1 MRKYHQ
7 TTVVVLQ
14 KLFTLLLIFSGLAM
28 AQTQYWE
35 QVNGP
40 QGGTATDINYY
51 SDTGMLAVMAGPTLY
66 HSTNGGEEWAQLT
79 IPADFELRKADADPS
94 GNIWIE
100 DFSANLHRSTDGGEN
115 WDFVVKVPGSTFGII
130 TFLFNGSDTLFFAGR
145 SGFYRSFDG
154 GENWQLSEAGKFFLY
169 TYQVSNGDLAAY
181 IYDWRS
187 NNQQIFI
194 YTSSD
199 NGATWQ
205 PTTALESNPVTYF
218 AVDGDG
224 VFYASLLDQAKIYRS
239 FDNGVSWEG
248 FSQGLPAGFSIQRI
262 ICSDIPGDN
271 NIFLHGS
278 DINFNYHFYHS
289 TNSGESWTA
298 VPNALQQQSVRVLK
312 ITPTGQLI
320 AGLESGIFKS
330 ADNAATWTEMN
341 EGIISTGVEAMAV
354 DANNRLHAVV
364 SGQGIL
370 SSDDQGASWQK
381 QFETNLFLTDLK
393 IAPNG
398 TMFSTIFFGDKL
410 LRSTDQGASWED
422 IISNMPANSTVFS
435 VDILPN
441 GDVIAGGAN
450 QVLRSSNN
458 GDTWTSMSNI
468 PNPQPGFYIT
478 YPVQTNANGDIF
490 LFPTTFTPEGIYRS
504 TDGGN
509 SWQEIAN
516 DISSQISTFYIDD
529 NGTIL
534 AGMSVYGVTNT
545 GPYLYKSTDNGDT
558 WSASDAGIQLED
570 QGRFTSIVKA
580 GGIYYA
586 GTIQDVYRSV
596 NNGESWVSVKNG
608 LAFTSV
614 SGGIKAFAVDNDGQ
628 VFASN
633 LGFGIYRG
641 LNALTPIE
649 NQSPEIPGNFS
660 LAQNYP
666 NPFNP
671 STSIAFQ
678 IGESGLVALEIFD
691 ASGRLVK
698 TLVNE
703 NRAAGNY
710 TERWDGRNNIGQQV
724 SSGIYFYQINAGSF
738 RQVKKMI
745 LLK

>member
-1 MRKYHQ
+1 MQRYHQ
-7 TTVVVLQ
+7 ALLALQ
-14 KLFTLLLIFSGLAM
+14 KCFMLIVIFSGTAM

-40 QGGTATDINYY
+40 RGGTAIDINYY
-51 SDTGMLAVMAGPTLY
+51 SDTGMLAIMSGPTLY
-66 HSTNGGEEWAQLT
+66 HSTNGGEEWTQLT
-79 IPADFELRKADADPS
+79 LPVDFELREAAADPS

-115 WDFVVKVPGSTFGII
+115 WDFVVQIPGTTVGII
-130 TFLFNGSDTLFFAGR
+130 TSLFNGSDTLFFAGR
-145 SGFYRSFDG
+145 HGFYRSFDG
-154 GENWQLSEAGKFFLY
+154 GTNWQLFQAGKFFLH
-169 TYQVSNGDLAAY
+169 TYQLSNGDLAAY

-187 NNQQIFI
+187 STQQIFI

-205 PTTALESNPVTYF
+205 PTTALENNPVTYF
-218 AVDGDG
+218 AADGDG
-224 VFYASLLDQAKIYRS
+224 IFYASLLDQAKVYRS
-239 FDNGVSWEG
+239 SDNGVSWEG
-248 FSQGLPAGFSIQRI
+248 FSQGLPADFSIERVV
-262 ICSDIPGDN
+262 CSDIPGDN
-271 NIFLHGS
+271 NIFLYGR
-278 DINFNYHFYHS
+278 DGNFNYQFYHS

-298 VPNALQQQSVRVLK
+298 VSNALQQQNVRVLK
-312 ITPTGQLI
+312 MNPTGQLF

-341 EGIISTGVEAMAV
+341 QGIISTGVEAMAV
-354 DANNRLHAVV
+354 DANNRLHAIV

-381 QFETNLFLTDLK
+381 RFETNLFLTDLK
-393 IAPNG
+393 IAANG
-398 TMFSTIFFGDKL
+398 MMFSTIFFGNKL

-422 IISNMPANSTVFS
+422 IISNMPANSTVYS
-435 VDILPN
+435 LDILPN
-441 GDVIAGGAN
+441 GDLIAGGAN

-458 GDTWTSMSNI
+458 GDTWTFMSNI
-468 PNPQPGFYIT
+468 PNPQPGYYIT
-478 YPVQTNANGDIF
+478 YAVQTNANGDIF
-490 LFPTTFTPEGIYRS
+490 LFPSTFTPEGIYRS

-516 DISSQISTFYIDD
+516 DISSQISTFYIEDD
-529 NGTIL
+529 GTIL
-534 AGMSVYGVTNT
+534 AGMSVYGVPNN

-558 WSASDAGIQLED
+558 WSASDTGIQLED
-570 QGRFTSIVKA
+570 QAKVTAIINVA
-580 GGIYYA
+580 GIYYV
-586 GTIQDVYRSV
+586 GTTKNVYRSI

-608 LAFTSV
+608 LTFTSV

-649 NQSPEIPGNFS
+649 SQSPEIPGNFS

-678 IGESGLVALEIFD
+678 IGKTGLVALKIFD

-710 TERWDGRNNIGQQV
+710 TERWDGRNNSGQMA

-738 RQVKKMI
+738 QQVKKMI